1 MRFICLQ
8 TCGLINA
15 SIYHYCDQMDRE
27 ADAVIQFEDGS
38 WALVEVKLSDS
49 NEIKEASKK
58 LVALANDIDEKEH
71 PKPSF
76 LMIITCSDMM

>member
-1 MRFICLQ
+1 
-8 TCGLINA
+8 
-15 SIYHYCDQMDRE
+15 MDRE

-58 LVALANDIDEKEH
+58 LVALANDIDDKER

-76 LMIITCSDMM
+76 LMIVTCSNIATKDENGVYLVPLASLRP